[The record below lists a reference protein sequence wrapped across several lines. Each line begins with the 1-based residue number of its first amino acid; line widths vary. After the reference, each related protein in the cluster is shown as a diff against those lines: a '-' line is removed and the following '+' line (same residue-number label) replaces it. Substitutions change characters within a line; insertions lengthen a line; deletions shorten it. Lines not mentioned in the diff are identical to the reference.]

1 MSYGIESGV
10 PVPPPGTR
18 VRKYPFR
25 YMAVGDS
32 FVIKP
37 DDVGLVRKSAYGYAM
52 RNRTVLRVT
61 QTASGEWR
69 CWRVR

>member
-1 MSYGIESGV
+1 MTYQIEGGV
-10 PVPPPGTR
+10 PIPPPGTR

-32 FVIKP
+32 FAIEP
-37 DDVGLVRKSAYGYAM
+37 GTHDVVRKAAYGYAI
-52 RNRTVLRVT
+52 RNLTVLRFT